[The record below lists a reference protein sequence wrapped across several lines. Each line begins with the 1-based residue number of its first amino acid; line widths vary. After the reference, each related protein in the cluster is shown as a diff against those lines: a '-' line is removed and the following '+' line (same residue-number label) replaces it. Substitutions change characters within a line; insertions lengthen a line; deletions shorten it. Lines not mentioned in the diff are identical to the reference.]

1 MVPPT
6 LDTLPS
12 ELRKLIVS
20 FLAPSGTDR
29 ERYAR
34 GGKIHLKRANMTAR
48 CLHDWVPEVMFQDM
62 TLLHVSVDSASH
74 LERFAIT
81 PENATYLKYVKTIQV
96 KVRYINPRRNDHLV

>member
-1 MVPPT
+1 MAPPT
-6 LDTLPS
+6 LATLPS

-20 FLAPSGTDR
+20 FLAPSGADR

-34 GGKIHLKRANMTAR
+34 DGKIHLKRANMTAR

-81 PENATYLKYVKTIQV
+81 AENAAYLKYVKTIQV
-96 KVRYINPRRNDHLV
+96 KVRRTNPK